1 MSTPERQPRAM
12 PLFALPLALLVLV
25 LLAFGVVRAVLVLNG
40 TGVVVA
46 AKSATAGQYLEKD
59 DLRIEE
65 LDGYTVDDDTIMKKV
80 DDAVGHVV
88 RDALAEGSPISK
100 ADITVMAAPRGVATK
115 LQLRFRTEDVTIG
128 DVKTGQR
135 VQLLF
140 APIGAAG
147 APQAQAIQAILIAH
161 PEDGEDGMVWVAIAA
176 VDRDALLSRLARSRL
191 IIASAR

>member
-100 ADITVMAAPRGVATK
+100 ADITVMAK